1 MNYCIIRNAWGR
13 GGGGAEIQL
22 YFDNQFQMLLAN
34 LPHAESE
41 VSGVVVHTF
50 VSSGVSGVCTYISL
64 CSRP

>member
-1 MNYCIIRNAWGR
+1 MNYCIIRNAW
-13 GGGGAEIQL
+13 GGGAEIQL
-22 YFDNQFQMLLAN
+22 YFDNQFQMLL
-34 LPHAESE
+34 HAESE